1 MDVLWFHNEKTVAK
15 MRELG
20 FEGFGRLV
28 HDILEAAERND
39 LEYLAQFD
47 FVRTRDPVIEQ

>member
-47 FVRTRDPVIEQ
+47 FVRTVIEQ

>member
-15 MRELG
+15 MRDLG

-28 HDILEAAERND
+28 HGILEAAERND

-47 FVRTRDPVIEQ
+47 FVRISDPGIEQ

>member
-15 MRELG
+15 MRDLG

-28 HDILEAAERND
+28 HSILEAAERND

-47 FVRTRDPVIEQ
+47 FVRISDPGIEQ

>member
-28 HDILEAAERND
+28 HDIYEAAGRND

-47 FVRTRDPVIEQ
+47 FVRTSDPVIEQ

>member
-15 MRELG
+15 MRDLG

-28 HDILEAAERND
+28 RGILEAAERND

-47 FVRTRDPVIEQ
+47 FVRTSDPGIEQ